1 VRIASACVR
10 RAWFEVDKERLGYV
24 CRMSALLAV
33 SGRSSWLETVRE
45 DDIEEELSVFIEL
58 MMVEIMKDSSDVSW
72 RE

>member
-1 VRIASACVR
+1 
-10 RAWFEVDKERLGYV
+10 
-24 CRMSALLAV
+24 MSALLAV

-45 DDIEEELSVFIEL
+45 DDIEEGLSAFIEL